1 MWPCTDNHSYSTCAF
16 SIGSRCTTKPGW
28 HNCFGIM
35 RSVWLL
41 YVSAAWVA
49 GVFLGSKV
57 GLSFPVLAL
66 GLIPFTFIPFFR
78 GHKRTLIAAGL
89 CLLALIGG
97 GLRFLSSL
105 PAANESSLSF
115 YNDNGTVQIHGM
127 VAEEPDIENTYS
139 SLTFSADEITVNG
152 DTREVSGTALIRVPR
167 YPAYHYG
174 DVLQLNGE
182 LQTPSQSQD
191 FDYKSYLERQGIYS
205 VAYYPE
211 VEVLDQGQGV
221 RPLQWIYALRER
233 FSASLTRALP
243 EPQGS
248 LAQAILLGLRG
259 NVPDSLYEAFSRTGT
274 AHLLAIS
281 GLHMS
286 IIIAI
291 FLSLGITLFG
301 RRRSI
306 YIWVTLVLTWLYVL
320 IAGMHPPVVRAAIMG
335 SLFLIAEY
343 LGRQRSAIIALA
355 FAAAVMVGIQPGLL
369 WSVSFQL
376 SFLSMTGLVLLYPYL
391 QTWGRKAIAAVFKS
405 RERLVSA
412 GGTITD
418 LFAASLAAVI
428 AVWPLIAYNFGVVS
442 LVALPATFFSLPA
455 LPFIMVTGAL
465 VALVGFFAAFAA
477 QILGWLAWLFLSYL
491 VLVVQGFD
499 ALPHSSL
506 PVATN
511 SAWYVWGYYVILT
524 AIVALLNYRSSLV
537 VLFSRLALRIR
548 KAAGGIP
555 KLHLGFSAK
564 WLILPLLI
572 VSILVWSLALTMPD
586 GKLHVSFLDVGQGDA
601 ILVQTPNGQDI
612 LIDGGPDPQKIN
624 LELGRKLPFWDRTI
638 ELVVSTQPQADHV
651 TGLVEVL
658 QRYKVGQVLEPGLS
672 YNSSIYREWCS
683 LIEDKGVECNVA
695 CAGQEI
701 DLGGGVEME
710 VLNPPASAWEGTS
723 DDVDNN
729 GVVLRLSWG
738 DVSFLF
744 TADIRQDLELELVG
758 QRINLKSTVLKV
770 AHHGSKTSTTS
781 QFLAAVAPDTA
792 VISVGQ
798 DNPYGH
804 PSPEVMQRLVDM
816 MGEGNVYCTDENG
829 TVEFTTDGQGLWVTT
844 NG

>member
-1 MWPCTDNHSYSTCAF
+1 M
-16 SIGSRCTTKPGW
+16 
-28 HNCFGIM
+28 
-35 RSVWLL
+35 WLL

-49 GVFLGSKV
+49 GVFVGSRV
-57 GLSFPVLAL
+57 GLPISCLAL
-66 GLIPFTFIPFFR
+66 GLIPFVLIPFIR
-78 GHKRTLIAAGL
+78 SYKRTLIVAGV

-97 GLRFLSSL
+97 GLRFPSSL
-105 PAANESSLSF
+105 PPANEDSLHF
-115 YNDNGTVQIHGM
+115 YNDAGIVQIHGM

-152 DTREVSGTALIRVPR
+152 ETKEVSGTALIRVPR

-174 DVLQLNGE
+174 DVLEVNAE
-182 LQTPSQSQD
+182 LETPSQSPD
-191 FDYKSYLERQGIYS
+191 FDYKSYLEHQGIYS
-205 VAYYPE
+205 VIYYPE
-211 VEVLDQGQGV
+211 VGVLDHGQGAK
-221 RPLQWIYALRER
+221 PLQWIYSLRDR
-233 FSASLTRALP
+233 LSASLARALP

-291 FLSLGITLFG
+291 FLSLGIMLFG
-301 RRRSI
+301 RRRST

-320 IAGMHPPVVRAAIMG
+320 LAGMHPPVVRAAIMG

-376 SFLSMTGLVLLYPYL
+376 SFLSMAGLVLLYPYL
-391 QTWGRKAIAAVFKS
+391 QTWGRNAVAALFKT
-405 RERLVSA
+405 RERLLSA
-412 GGTITD
+412 GSVIAD
-418 LFAASLAAVI
+418 LLAASLAAVI

-442 LVALPATFFSLPA
+442 LVALPATFVSLPA
-455 LPFIMVTGAL
+455 LPFIIVVGAL
-465 VALVGFFAAFAA
+465 VAFAGLLATFAA

-491 VLVVQGFD
+491 VLVVRGFD

-506 PVATN
+506 QVATA
-511 SAWYVWGYYVILT
+511 SAWYVLGYYVIL
-524 AIVALLNYRSSLV
+524 AGIVAILNYRNRLAV
-537 VLFSRLALRIR
+537 VSSRLGSII
-548 KAAGGIP
+548 KKVTDSVP
-555 KLHLGFSAK
+555 KLHFGFSMK

-572 VSILVWSLALTMPD
+572 VSVLVWSTALTMPD

-624 LELGRKLPFWDRTI
+624 LELSKKIAFWDRTI
-638 ELVVSTQPQADHV
+638 DLVISTQPQADHV

-658 QRYKVGQVLEPGLS
+658 QRYKVGQVLEPGVS
-672 YNSSIYREWCS
+672 YNSSIYQEWCS
-683 LIEDKGVECNVA
+683 VVEDKGIECNQA
-695 CAGQEI
+695 CAGQDI
-701 DLGGGVEME
+701 DLGDGIEME
-710 VLNPPASAWEGTS
+710 ILNPPASLREGTS
-723 DDVDNN
+723 NDVDNN
-729 GVVLRLSWG
+729 GLVLRLSWG
-738 DVSFLF
+738 NVSFLF
-744 TADIRQDLELELVG
+744 TADIRQDIELELVG
-758 QRINLKSTVLKV
+758 QRAGLKSTVLKV

-781 QFLAAVAPDTA
+781 RFLAAVAPDTA

-798 DNPYGH
+798 DNSYGH
-804 PSPEVMQRLVDM
+804 PSPEVMDRLTAELGGD
-816 MGEGNVYCTDENG
+816 NVYRTDENG
-829 TVEFTTDGQGLWVTT
+829 TVEFVTDGQGLWVMTD
-844 NG
+844 G